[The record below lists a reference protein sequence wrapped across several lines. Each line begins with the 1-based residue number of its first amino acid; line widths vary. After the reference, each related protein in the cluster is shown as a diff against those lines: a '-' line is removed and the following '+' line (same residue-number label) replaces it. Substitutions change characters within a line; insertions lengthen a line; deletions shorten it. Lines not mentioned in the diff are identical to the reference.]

1 MRLVRTHYVDDLGP
15 VFSFGLPSVQDEKND
30 ILHHG
35 ILWPTAKLSV
45 LSRRIDFG
53 LLLASVPIH
62 IDSIPRRFTTIT
74 TPTSKSLERRQTNC
88 WIPMRWVWKR
98 EAGRVVAGLG
108 LDSEVTLVIWL
119 NRRSLQHQPR
129 VFPGPIPGHGGVLSF
144 PCRPRRDSR
153 LSCRG
158 CPCHSCFDG
167 DAALMAS
174 MYGYRHR
181 SRRCNIERPKSE
193 TLRSGAEKR
202 RAVSGQTICP
212 PISFVS
218 FFSVWRAATRA
229 IARPVIRRLAV
240 GEFLVGS

>member
-1 MRLVRTHYVDDLGP
+1 MRLVRTYYVDDLGP
-15 VFSFGLPSVQDEKND
+15 VFSFGLPFVQDEKND
-30 ILHHG
+30 

-45 LSRRIDFG
+45 LSRRIGFG
-53 LLLASVPIH
+53 LLLASVPIY
-62 IDSIPRRFTTIT
+62 IDSIPPPVHNHHHTHQQVPGTAT
-74 TPTSKSLERRQTNC
+74 NQLLETHA
-88 WIPMRWVWKR
+88 WGV
-98 EAGRVVAGLG
+98 EARGGPRGGSGTRLG

-144 PCRPRRDSR
+144 PCRPRRDSQ

-158 CPCHSCFDG
+158 YPCHSCFDG
-167 DAALMAS
+167 DVALMAS

-202 RAVSGQTICP
+202 RTVSGQTICP
-212 PISFVS
+212 PIFFAS
-218 FFSVWRAATRA
+218 FFCVAGGHTRHWQA
-229 IARPVIRRLAV
+229 CDASIGGR
-240 GEFLVGS
+240 